1 MQILAVCHTAIPE
14 GDQTPELIRYQAE
27 SPDEAAF
34 VVAAKKF
41 GFFFYK
47 RSAESIWVKE
57 ETGKG
62 TVADCKY
69 DILNVLE
76 FNSTRWISEHSDS
89 RNFRGCR
96 V

>member
-14 GDQTPELIRYQAE
+14 GDPTPEAIRYQAE

-41 GFFFYK
+41 GFFFYR

-57 ETGKG
+57 DHGNG
-62 TVADCKY
+62 TVDDCRY

-76 FNSTRWISEHSDS
+76 FNSTR
-89 RNFRGCR
+89 
-96 V
+96 